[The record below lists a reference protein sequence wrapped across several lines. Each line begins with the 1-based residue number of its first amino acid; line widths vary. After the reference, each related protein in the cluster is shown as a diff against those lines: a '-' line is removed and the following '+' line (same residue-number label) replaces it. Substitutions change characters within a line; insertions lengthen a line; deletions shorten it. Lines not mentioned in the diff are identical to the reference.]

1 MKEEHIFINCYNSK
15 LNLCFSLKKLVSNY
29 SLDILCVL
37 EFATNRN
44 APKPSAGVPLTYYHK
59 NLASTSVNNLTVKF
73 LETPFTGN
81 DDYTYRKNGFSPYIT
96 LNEIFKN
103 AYTQISGD
111 ELQIRAMKAEDI
123 YTITKLTEMTYGW
136 AMNLGDTKY
145 KKLFANGA
153 WYNLASAYGGSL
165 WSVFGNGR
173 VDFFTGHEAR
183 NPTNNFTAP
192 YN

>member
-1 MKEEHIFINCYNSK
+1 MIYVHIC
-15 LNLCFSLKKLVSNY
+15 LQ
-29 SLDILCVL
+29 
-37 EFATNRN
+37 
-44 APKPSAGVPLTYYHK
+44 PSAGVPLTYYHK

-123 YTITKLTEMTYGW
+123 YTITKLTEMTFGW

-153 WYNLASAYGGSL
+153 WYNLASAHGNTL

-173 VDFFTGHEAR
+173 VDFFSGHEAR
-183 NPTNNFTAP
+183 NSTNNFTLP

>member
-1 MKEEHIFINCYNSK
+1 M
-15 LNLCFSLKKLVSNY
+15 
-29 SLDILCVL
+29 
-37 EFATNRN
+37 
-44 APKPSAGVPLTYYHK
+44 
-59 NLASTSVNNLTVKF
+59 TVKF

-123 YTITKLTEMTYGW
+123 YAITKLTEMTSGW
-136 AMNLGDTKY
+136 AMNLGDANY
-145 KKLFANGA
+145 NKLFANGA
-153 WYNLASAYGGSL
+153 WYNLASARGNTSAL

-173 VDFFTGHEAR
+173 VDYFMGHEAR
-183 NPTNNFTAP
+183 NPTNNFTAS